1 MRIALRKSPA
11 GNSGNAFQAYLDTFL
26 LPGASTPLGGVLVLP
41 GGGYHHRAAHE
52 ADCVAQ
58 KFNELGFHAFVLQYR
73 TYPEH
78 YPSPQQD
85 LVRAVKIIRANA
97 AAWRLGKLAVLGFSA
112 GGHLAASGTMLA
124 DKINADENDEADNF
138 SGKADAMILCYPVI
152 SLTDDFAHR
161 GSGNFLFGENVPDEV
176 KAALDMH
183 KLVDK
188 NTPPAFLWHT
198 ADDNAVPVKNSVA
211 FAEKMWQCGNS
222 CELHV
227 FPHGCHG
234 KGLGFGLAD
243 IKQWPALAAQFLET
257 TAGFVRA

>member
-1 MRIALRKSPA
+1 MLSEKFEKNE
-11 GNSGNAFQAYLDTFL
+11 GD
-26 LPGASTPLGGVLVLP
+26 
-41 GGGYHHRAAHE
+41 AA
-52 ADCVAQ
+52 DDFC
-58 KFNELGFHAFVLQYR
+58 
-73 TYPEH
+73 
-78 YPSPQQD
+78 
-85 LVRAVKIIRANA
+85 
-97 AAWRLGKLAVLGFSA
+97 
-112 GGHLAASGTMLA
+112 
-124 DKINADENDEADNF
+124 
-138 SGKADAMILCYPVI
+138 GKADAMILCYPVI
-152 SLTDDFAHR
+152 SMTDDFAHR